1 MAAEHD
7 NNDAKIQQL
16 ALQPVVSIRSTI
28 LIANLGEAMGE
39 RLQALS
45 GYLQQSGARP
55 VGPPFVR
62 YHTFGATEA
71 DLETGIPVVDPIVG
85 EGRIAVSELPAGPA
99 VTTWHFGSHDTLGE
113 AYARIHSL
121 IQEGGHEPNGAA
133 WEVYYW
139 IDPND
144 SGAPSTFPDPST
156 WRTQLIQPI
165 K

>member
-7 NNDAKIQQL
+7 TNDTKIQQL
-16 ALQPVVSIRSTI
+16 TLQPVVSIRSTV

-39 RLQALS
+39 RLQTLS

-55 VGPPFVR
+55 AGPPFVR
-62 YHTFGATEA
+62 YHTFGATET
-71 DLETGIPVVDPIVG
+71 DLETGIPVAETIAG
-85 EGRIAVSELPAGPA
+85 EGGVAASELPGGPA
-99 VTTWHFGSHDTLGE
+99 ITTWHFGSHDTLGE

-121 IQEGGHEPNGAA
+121 LGEHGHEPNGPA

-144 SGAPSTFPDPST
+144 SGDPPTFPDPSV